1 MYTSEVLQQAYFR
14 KSGISYIQKKEKD
27 FQKSKREKFDTIAAP
42 RGILS
47 GLNPYPGSWTKAE
60 AAHLLKRL
68 CFGSNKQDVDAIQ
81 ALGLDAA
88 VATLLIPI
96 PDDGTLPINNYNFI
110 DDEGVAQTDPFVP
123 FGETWINA
131 PNLPT
136 QPNLNYL
143 RIISFKGWWLRKMMK
158 NPMSIEEK
166 MIQFWH
172 NHFATEASAI
182 FDSRLTYRHF
192 LMLRTHALGNFKTLA
207 KAVTIDMQM
216 LEYLNGGQN
225 EVGAPDENYARE
237 LQELF
242 CIGKGLNSQYTE
254 NDVQEAA
261 RVLTGWRIDYD
272 NLNSYFDPQ
281 YHDTGDKHFSSF
293 YNDTTIVGQI
303 DLEGQNEL
311 DALLDMIYANNECA
325 LFICRKLYRFFVYHK
340 IDAATE
346 ANVIAPLAQILRD
359 NNYDMLPVLDV
370 LFKSEHFF
378 DTLNRAAII
387 KSPLDFLVG
396 YFRELNIE
404 LPDEDDTNNKVN
416 NFWNTLNYVLWI
428 MQQEPCDPPN
438 VAGWS
443 AYYQDPSFDKSWIST
458 ATYPRRVEISAWLLF
473 GGIDLSDTVK
483 VHFDPVAF
491 TATMPNAN
499 DVWGLIDNV
508 LEHFLVMELPII
520 VKYQLRYSLL
530 QGQNSDYYW
539 TEAWD
544 NYIADPSELNTMIVT
559 TRLRNFYA
567 QIFLLEEYH
576 LM

>member
-1 MYTSEVLQQAYFR
+1 M
-14 KSGISYIQKKEKD
+14 
-27 FQKSKREKFDTIAAP
+27 
-42 RGILS
+42 
-47 GLNPYPGSWTKAE
+47 
-60 AAHLLKRL
+60 
-68 CFGSNKQDVDAIQ
+68 
-81 ALGLDAA
+81 DAA

-281 YHDTGDKHFSSF
+281 
-293 YNDTTIVGQI
+293 
-303 DLEGQNEL
+303 
-311 DALLDMIYANNECA
+311 
-325 LFICRKLYRFFVYHK
+325 
-340 IDAATE
+340 
-346 ANVIAPLAQILRD
+346 
-359 NNYDMLPVLDV
+359 
-370 LFKSEHFF
+370 
-378 DTLNRAAII
+378 
-387 KSPLDFLVG
+387 
-396 YFRELNIE
+396 
-404 LPDEDDTNNKVN
+404 
-416 NFWNTLNYVLWI
+416 
-428 MQQEPCDPPN
+428 
-438 VAGWS
+438 
-443 AYYQDPSFDKSWIST
+443 
-458 ATYPRRVEISAWLLF
+458 
-473 GGIDLSDTVK
+473 
-483 VHFDPVAF
+483 
-491 TATMPNAN
+491 
-499 DVWGLIDNV
+499 
-508 LEHFLVMELPII
+508 
-520 VKYQLRYSLL
+520 
-530 QGQNSDYYW
+530 
-539 TEAWD
+539 
-544 NYIADPSELNTMIVT
+544 
-559 TRLRNFYA
+559 
-567 QIFLLEEYH
+567 
-576 LM
+576 